1 MHWIMTEDA
10 DANKI
15 DKLVDA
21 ILTTDFDIFIIQPD
35 NLKEGTDKLFTT
47 CESIYVDVQVQCC
60 LSS

>member
-1 MHWIMTEDA
+1 MHWIMTKDA

-15 DKLVDA
+15 DKLLEA
-21 ILTTDFDIFIIQPD
+21 ILTTDLDIFIIQPD
-35 NLKEGTDKLFTT
+35 SLKEGTDKLFTT